1 VISQSE
7 FDAARAT
14 MEGKRRNG
22 SGRYIGGNR
31 QKSHLAENL
40 FTGLLFENVSRE
52 EDEGPVYRP
61 LHFQS
66 VGSGKYLMSAFD
78 RTRKSNRMRYDVLEK
93 AILRH
98 FTQEDWQAVIGD
110 GQCPEVKQ
118 AQAELETVLREIDIV
133 SQRIARTNSAMD
145 DSNLDVATLKVLA
158 SRAAK
163 DEGAILTLTAQKDV
177 LAARV
182 EAERAKCKALHDPKT
197 LLALINSPEGGDLR
211 LRLRSEI
218 AKRVG
223 RINITFAGTSG
234 KIVAAVFYVNG
245 IQRTTIFDMRASART
260 QEKLAA

>member
-1 VISQSE
+1 VDHICRTIKGVPFSRSWVSRVLTDRSVLGEFQPSGCEVIPNYFPQVISKSE

-78 RTRKSNRMRYDVLEK
+78 KTRKSNRMRYDVLEK

-110 GQCPEVKQ
+110 SQCPEVKQ

-163 DEGAILTLTAQKDV
+163 DEGHDTD
-177 LAARV
+177 
-182 EAERAKCKALHDPKT
+182 RAKRRAGC
-197 LLALINSPEGGDLR
+197 SRGSGEG
-211 LRLRSEI
+211 E
-218 AKRVG
+218 V
-223 RINITFAGTSG
+223 
-234 KIVAAVFYVNG
+234 
-245 IQRTTIFDMRASART
+245 
-260 QEKLAA
+260 